1 MLYNNN
7 NMTIPENN
15 RKLLCYNT
23 WKNLEFNRKSIV
35 PSNSRPL
42 TNGNLTNNNTLYNT
56 VYVKSRNPRASKT
69 ACRRGEKLDYE
80 KGIYV
85 KASPNPI
92 KHWRRQLL
100 PNQKYATNSRI
111 TISTLE
117 RPGGSNILQVLNNSN
132 RGITSDTIFK
142 NGCRTLIQS
151 QTEEGKEQELNVY
164 KNSKNSKC
172 ISQYIAKNESSEIT
186 SSRCRTRRI
195 RNVSTILEN
204 SSSSTKGYLQSR
216 VKTYEQNIAIDFNN
230 KETSTNDKRNIS
242 LYSNYAKHRFD
253 NSQEE
258 CNNSNNVSYKLF
270 CDISLNT
277 VCEANKQDC
286 NKVIYYSPTTETGL
300 SSRQYIARRRCNTS
314 SAINRFGL
322 DGLKVSQISRDVEKS
337 KDVEKCTVN
346 NISRRMPPATGVGIN
361 PKSNRCSV

>member
-42 TNGNLTNNNTLYNT
+42 TNGNLTNYNTLYNT
-56 VYVKSRNPRASKT
+56 VYVKSRKPSASKT
-69 ACRRGEKLDYE
+69 ACRIGENLNYE

-100 PNQKYATNSRI
+100 PNQTYATNSRI

-117 RPGGSNILQVLNNSN
+117 RPGGSNIVQLLNNN
-132 RGITSDTIFK
+132 DRGITSDIIIK

-151 QTEEGKEQELNVY
+151 QTEEGKEQELNQY
-164 KNSKNSKC
+164 TNSKNSKC

-230 KETSTNDKRNIS
+230 KPTSTNDKKNIS

-253 NSQEE
+253 NRQEQ
-258 CNNSNNVSYKLF
+258 CNNSNNVTYKLF
-270 CDISLNT
+270 CDISLNS
-277 VCEANKQDC
+277 VCNADKQDC
-286 NKVIYYSPTTETGL
+286 NKVIHYSPTTETGL

-322 DGLKVSQISRDVEKS
+322 DGLKVSQISRDVEK
-337 KDVEKCTVN
+337 CTVN